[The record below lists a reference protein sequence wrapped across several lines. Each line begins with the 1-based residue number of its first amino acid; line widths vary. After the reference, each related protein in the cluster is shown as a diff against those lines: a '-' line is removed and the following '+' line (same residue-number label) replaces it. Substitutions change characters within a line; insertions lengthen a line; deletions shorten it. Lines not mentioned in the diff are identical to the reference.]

1 MEKKR
6 KRKVLWCVGSVFL
19 TVIGFVVIPVIISRY
34 GNKVYK
40 SSLKREQINFDDL
53 GPEIVKKEEA

>member
-6 KRKVLWCVGSVFL
+6 KRTVLWCVGSVFL
-19 TVIGFVVIPVIISRY
+19 AVIGFVVIPVIISRY

>member
-19 TVIGFVVIPVIISRY
+19 AVIGFVVIPVIISRY